1 MNRWH
6 ERTLQAIFAN
16 PVNGNIEW
24 RRIEALFLALGAV
37 RTERAGAAVS
47 FALNGVVAQFHR
59 PPSEQGGVA
68 LPGQGCPWLSGTGR
82 NQTMNKMKYRGYTA
96 RIEFDEVDRIFVGH
110 LAGIR
115 DIVGFHGT
123 TVDELESAF
132 RESVD
137 HYIAV
142 GEEQGRPAQK
152 PYSGRLML
160 RVPPEIH
167 AAVAMAAGIRG
178 KSINQWASEVLGKAA
193 SQS

>member
-1 MNRWH
+1 
-6 ERTLQAIFAN
+6 
-16 PVNGNIEW
+16 
-24 RRIEALFLALGAV
+24 
-37 RTERAGAAVS
+37 
-47 FALNGVVAQFHR
+47 
-59 PPSEQGGVA
+59 
-68 LPGQGCPWLSGTGR
+68 
-82 NQTMNKMKYRGYTA
+82 MNKMKYRGYTA

-160 RVPPEIH
+160 RVPLRFTPPLPRLPHTREEHQPVGLRSAWQGGIAELTAPGMLRWPQTPVPRSPDLRFLFV
-167 AAVAMAAGIRG
+167 AAVAAGSDHMGALPPEEPTLQVPRPVVLSERLPELPDDVASDVAGAAGD
-178 KSINQWASEVLGKAA
+178 EHVF
-193 SQS
+193 